1 MTTDAPPI
9 DADTPAGPP
18 GGGRAGR
25 MVRRTLLVAVRRLW
39 FIALLLGVWVLVTE
53 TGWVPSFRLPAPLD
67 VWQAVAEGFSVGV
80 WTEAMLSTMRLLIE
94 GWAIG
99 VAAAVVVGVVTGEI
113 GWLEDGIRPVIAG
126 LQSVPTIAFLPLA
139 IIWFG
144 FGETAILAI
153 TIFGTFKPMLITTY
167 AAVHQISPTL
177 LQAGRTLGA
186 RGMFFQRTLLLP
198 AIVPSLVLGLK
209 LSWSFAWRALMA
221 AEIIVSGSAGLGGVL
236 ELGRQIYAI
245 DVVIGVIVLIMAIG
259 IVFEQ
264 VLFGRLERM
273 VNRRWGLVGAR

>member
-1 MTTDAPPI
+1 VTTDAPPVQI
-9 DADTPAGPP
+9 ADPTSN
-18 GGGRAGR
+18 RAVGAA
-25 MVRRTLLVAVRRLW
+25 RRLALLAARRLW
-39 FIALLLGVWVLVTE
+39 FIALILGAWVLVTQA
-53 TGWVPSFRLPAPLD
+53 GWVPAFRLPGPAD
-67 VWQAVAEGFSVGV
+67 VWSSIADGFSDGV
-80 WTEAMLSTMRLLIE
+80 WFDAMLNTMRLLVQ

-113 GWLEDGIRPVIAG
+113 GWLEDGIRPVVAG

-167 AAVHQISPTL
+167 SAVHQISPTL

-198 AIVPSLVLGLK
+198 AIVPALVLGLK

-245 DVVIGVIVLIMAIG
+245 DVVIGVIVLIMVIG

-264 VLFGRLERM
+264 VVFGRLERW
-273 VNRRWGLVGAR
+273 VNRRWGLVGAT

>member
-1 MTTDAPPI
+1 MTTEAPSLQPDATPP
-9 DADTPAGPP
+9 ATA
-18 GGGRAGR
+18 RAGHA
-25 MVRRTLLVAVRRLW
+25 VRRTAVLAVRRLW
-39 FIALLLGVWVLVTE
+39 FILLILGVWVLVTQA
-53 TGWVPSFRLPAPLD
+53 GWVPSFRLPAPLD
-67 VWQAVAEGFSVGV
+67 VWDAISDGFSDGT
-80 WTEAMLSTMRLLIE
+80 WTDATLSTMRLLVQ

-113 GWLEDGIRPVIAG
+113 GWLEDGIRPVVAG

-167 AAVHQISPTL
+167 SAVHQISPTL

-186 RGMFFQRTLLLP
+186 RGLFFQRTLLLP
-198 AIVPSLVLGLK
+198 AIVPALVLGLK

-259 IVFEQ
+259 ILFEQ
-264 VLFGRLERM
+264 IVFGRLERM
-273 VNRRWGLVGAR
+273 VNRRWGLVGAK